1 MKKMPYM
8 KQRTNNSASCGDI
21 GGRQA
26 KFKKYSTLVTE
37 QNNPRTLNIDRI
49 NLREVLIKLNYE
61 DSLIS
66 KAVKKSIPQIEKAA
80 KILSKTYLSGGK
92 IFFMGAGTSGRLGV
106 LEAAELAPT
115 FGVKPKNFIPIMA
128 GGKSAVFLSKE
139 GAEDILKNGYNEIF
153 KKIKPK
159 DMLIG
164 IAASGITPYVKGGIQ
179 AANKKGAKTALIT
192 LNFKDKSSRANI
204 IISANIGPEPIAG
217 STRMKSG
224 TATKL
229 ILNMLTTSAM
239 IISGKV
245 YKNWM
250 VDVKPTS
257 QKLILRAERITALL
271 GKITEKEARKIL
283 KKTTYNV
290 KKAIIMSRLKTNL
303 KQTEKLLKEN
313 KGFLKNIIE

>member
-1 MKKMPYM
+1 MKK
-8 KQRTNNSASCGDI
+8 TTDSA
-21 GGRQA
+21 RPAALNRRKQA
-26 KFKKYSTLVTE
+26 KAKKYSVLITE

-49 NLREVLIKLNYE
+49 SLKKVLTKLNYE

-66 KAVKKSIPQIEKAA
+66 KAVKKSIGQIEKAA
-80 KILSKTYLSGGK
+80 KILSKTHLSGGK

-115 FGVKPKNFIPIMA
+115 FGVKPENFIPVMA
-128 GGKSAVFLSKE
+128 GGKPAVFLSKE
-139 GAEDILKNGYNEIF
+139 GAEDTLKNGYNEIF
-153 KKIKPK
+153 KKINPE

-164 IAASGITPYVKGGIQ
+164 IAASGITPYVKGGIK
-179 AANKKGAKTALIT
+179 AANKKGAKTVLIT
-192 LNFKDKSSRANI
+192 LNFKDKSSQANI

-229 ILNMLTTSAM
+229 MLNMLTTSAM

-257 QKLILRAERITALL
+257 QKLLLRAERITALL
-271 GKITEKEARKIL
+271 GKITEKEAKKIL
-283 KKTTYNV
+283 KKTAYNV
-290 KKAIIMSRLKTNL
+290 KQAIVMSRLKTD
-303 KQTEKLLKEN
+303 
-313 KGFLKNIIE
+313 

>member
-1 MKKMPYM
+1 MKKHWKKKILFKM
-8 KQRTNNSASCGDI
+8 KKS
-21 GGRQA
+21 
-26 KFKKYSTLVTE
+26 KKYSALVTE
-37 QNNPRTLNIDRI
+37 QNNPRTSNLDRI
-49 NLREVLIKLNYE
+49 SLKEVLIKINYE

-80 KILSKTYLSGGK
+80 KILSKTHLEGGK

-128 GGKSAVFLSKE
+128 GGKYAVFLSKE
-139 GAEDILKNGYNEIF
+139 GAEDIFKNGYNEIF
-153 KKIKPK
+153 KKIKPQ

-192 LNFKDKSSRANI
+192 LNFKDRTSKADI

-229 ILNMLTTSAM
+229 MLNMLTTSAM

-257 QKLILRAERITALL
+257 RKLLMRAERITTLL
-271 GKITEKEARKIL
+271 GKTTEKEARKIL
-283 KKTTYNV
+283 KKTAYNV
-290 KKAIIMSRLKTNL
+290 KQAIIMSRLKVDL
-303 KQTEKLLKEN
+303 KQAKQLLIKH

>member
-1 MKKMPYM
+1 MKKS
-8 KQRTNNSASCGDI
+8 NNSIKS
-21 GGRQA
+21 Q
-26 KFKKYSTLVTE
+26 KYSALVTE
-37 QNNPRTLNIDRI
+37 QNNPRTLNLDRI
-49 NLREVLIKLNYE
+49 SLKEVLIKINYE

-66 KAVKKSIPQIEKAA
+66 KAVKKAIPQIEKTA
-80 KILSKTYLSGGK
+80 KILSKTHLSGGR

-115 FGVKPKNFIPIMA
+115 FGVEPKNFTPIMA
-128 GGKSAVFLSKE
+128 GGKYAVFLSKE
-139 GAEDILKNGYNEIF
+139 GAEDFFKNGYNEIF
-153 KKIKPK
+153 KKIKQK

-179 AANKKGAKTALIT
+179 AANKKGAATTLIT
-192 LNFKDKSSRANI
+192 LNFKYKTSQADTA
-204 IISANIGPEPIAG
+204 ISANIGPEPIAG

-239 IISGKV
+239 IISGKI

-257 QKLILRAERITALL
+257 QKLILRAERITAFL
-271 GKITEKEARKIL
+271 GNITDKEAKKIL

-290 KKAIIMSRLKTNL
+290 KQAIVMSRLNVDL
-303 KQTEKLLKEN
+303 KEAEKLLKEN
-313 KGFLKNIIE
+313 NGFLKNIIE

>member
-1 MKKMPYM
+1 MKKSWKKKILFKM
-8 KQRTNNSASCGDI
+8 KKS
-21 GGRQA
+21 
-26 KFKKYSTLVTE
+26 KKYSALVTE
-37 QNNPRTLNIDRI
+37 QNNPRTSNLDRI
-49 NLREVLIKLNYE
+49 SLKEVLIKINYE

-80 KILSKTYLSGGK
+80 KILSKTHLEGGK

-128 GGKSAVFLSKE
+128 GGKYAVFLSKE
-139 GAEDILKNGYNEIF
+139 GAEDIFKNGYNEIF
-153 KKIKPK
+153 KKIKPQ

-192 LNFKDKSSRANI
+192 LNFKDKSSQADI
-204 IISANIGPEPIAG
+204 VISANIGPEPIAG

-229 ILNMLTTSAM
+229 MLNMLTTSAM

-257 QKLILRAERITALL
+257 RKLLMRAERITALL

-283 KKTTYNV
+283 KKTAYNV
-290 KKAIIMSRLKTNL
+290 KQAIIMSRLKVDL
-303 KQTEKLLKEN
+303 KQAKQLLLKH

>member
-1 MKKMPYM
+1 MKKPWKKKILFKM
-8 KQRTNNSASCGDI
+8 KKS
-21 GGRQA
+21 
-26 KFKKYSTLVTE
+26 KKYSALVTE
-37 QNNPRTLNIDRI
+37 QNNPRTSNLDRI
-49 NLREVLIKLNYE
+49 SLKEVLIKINYE

-80 KILSKTYLSGGK
+80 KILSKTHLEGGK

-128 GGKSAVFLSKE
+128 GGKYAVFLSKE
-139 GAEDILKNGYNEIF
+139 GAEDIFKNGYNEIF
-153 KKIKPK
+153 KKIKPQ

-192 LNFKDKSSRANI
+192 LNFKDRTSKADI

-229 ILNMLTTSAM
+229 MLNMLTTSAM

-257 QKLILRAERITALL
+257 RKLLMRAERITALL
-271 GKITEKEARKIL
+271 GKTTEKEARKIL
-283 KKTTYNV
+283 KKTAYNV
-290 KKAIIMSRLKTNL
+290 KQAIIMSRLKVDL
-303 KQTEKLLKEN
+303 KQAKQLLIKH

>member
-1 MKKMPYM
+1 MKK
-8 KQRTNNSASCGDI
+8 S
-21 GGRQA
+21 
-26 KFKKYSTLVTE
+26 KKYSALVTE
-37 QNNPRTLNIDRI
+37 QNNPRTSNLDRI
-49 NLREVLIKLNYE
+49 SLKEVLIKINYE

-80 KILSKTYLSGGK
+80 KILSKTHLEGGK

-128 GGKSAVFLSKE
+128 GGKYAVFLSKE
-139 GAEDILKNGYNEIF
+139 GAEDIFKNGYNEIF
-153 KKIKPK
+153 KKIKPQ

-192 LNFKDKSSRANI
+192 LNFKDRTSKADI

-229 ILNMLTTSAM
+229 MLNMLTTSAM

-257 QKLILRAERITALL
+257 RKLLMRAERITALL
-271 GKITEKEARKIL
+271 GKTTEKEARKIL
-283 KKTTYNV
+283 KKTAYNV
-290 KKAIIMSRLKTNL
+290 KQAIIMSRLKVDL
-303 KQTEKLLKEN
+303 KQAKQLLIKH